1 MARQAGQDQ
10 LFPQLAK
17 RRNRAAVERTVAG
30 LRAAGRLDQVDAALV
45 AVCRSLA
52 AALDDAPS
60 PYVTAT
66 IGRVQLEALRL
77 LTGKPAPEA
86 DELDAFI
93 RSLADR
99 PAAIRDAA
107 DG

>member
-1 MARQAGQDQ
+1 MTDRTPV
-10 LFPQLAK
+10 LFPGLTK
-17 RRNRAAVERTVAG
+17 RRNRAAIERTVRQ
-30 LRAAGRLDQVDAALV
+30 LRQAGRVDGVDDALI

-60 PYVTAT
+60 PYVAAT

-77 LTGKPAPEA
+77 LTGKPPAEA

-93 RSLADR
+93 RSLAAG
-99 PAAIRDAA
+99 PAAVRDAA
-107 DG
+107 DS

>member
-1 MARQAGQDQ
+1 MANRTPV

-17 RRNRAAVERTVAG
+17 RRNRAAVERTIGAM
-30 LRAAGRLDQVDAALV
+30 RQAGRLDGVDAALV

-60 PYVTAT
+60 PYVAAT

-77 LTGKPAPEA
+77 LTGKPPPEV

-99 PAAIRDAA
+99 PATVRDAT
-107 DG
+107 DT

>member
-1 MARQAGQDQ
+1 MANRTPV

-17 RRNRAAVERTVAG
+17 RRNRAAVERTVAQ
-30 LRAAGRLDQVDAALV
+30 LRQAGRVDGVDAALI

-52 AALDDAPS
+52 AALDDAPT
-60 PYVTAT
+60 PYVAAT

-77 LTGKPAPEA
+77 LTGKPPAEA
-86 DELDAFI
+86 DELDAFV
-93 RSLADR
+93 RSLAVG
-99 PAAIRDAA
+99 PAAVRDAT

>member
-1 MARQAGQDQ
+1 MTNRTPV
-10 LFPQLAK
+10 LFPQLAR
-17 RRNRAAVERTVAG
+17 RRNRAAVERTVAQ
-30 LRAAGRLDQVDAALV
+30 LRQAGRLDGVDSALV

-60 PYVTAT
+60 PYVAAT

-77 LTGKPAPEA
+77 LTGKPPAEA

-99 PAAIRDAA
+99 PATVRDAA
-107 DG
+107 ES

>member
-1 MARQAGQDQ
+1 VARQHRQDP

-17 RRNRAAVERTVAG
+17 RRNRAAIDRTIAA
-30 LRAAGRLDQVDAALV
+30 LRQAGRLDGVDASLV

-52 AALDDAPS
+52 AALDDAPT

-86 DELDAFI
+86 DELDAFL
-93 RSLADR
+93 RSIAER
-99 PAAIRDAA
+99 PATVRDATDA
-107 DG
+107 

>member
-1 MARQAGQDQ
+1 VPRPARQDQ

-17 RRNRAAVERTVAG
+17 RRNRAAVERTVAA
-30 LRAAGRLDQVDAALV
+30 LRAADRLDGVDAALV

-60 PYVTAT
+60 PYVAAT

-77 LTGKPAPEA
+77 LTGKPAPES

-107 DG
+107 DT